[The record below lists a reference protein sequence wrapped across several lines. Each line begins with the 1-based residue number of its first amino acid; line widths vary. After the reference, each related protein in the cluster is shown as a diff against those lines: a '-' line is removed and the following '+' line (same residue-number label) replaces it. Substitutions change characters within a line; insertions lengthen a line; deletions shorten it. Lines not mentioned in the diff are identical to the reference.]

1 MKFFKK
7 KIVFSLLIWSKVAA
21 TMEKKR
27 SKPKKRVGG
36 RICPDYRVSSDQL
49 CFNQRRFHVS
59 LTKTVSVILC
69 DDTQTPLCHSETKEK
84 KIPLFRQNKLH
95 GLHSTTRWHRA
106 PATALSFMR
115 QLPHFCPPNS
125 GVFKKRLSDAD
136 SKSEQKI
143 VTFGFSVLSQFSLIV
158 NRKMSQFG
166 ELRQKE
172 KKKTHKMKHQARD
185 DFIRLC
191 RYFNEFNQWP
201 VWLDGTQAVIE
212 SCTAPLWDL
221 IDLFANLVLWS
232 ITSEVVSFQLIF
244 AR

>member
-1 MKFFKK
+1 
-7 KIVFSLLIWSKVAA
+7 
-21 TMEKKR
+21 MEKKR

-49 CFNQRRFHVS
+49 RFNQRRFHVS

-172 KKKTHKMKHQARD
+172 KKKNIKWNT
-185 DFIRLC
+185 RLGMILFVC
-191 RYFNEFNQWP
+191 AGISMNSISGLSDSMGP
-201 VWLDGTQAVIE
+201 KLWLSLALLLCGI
-212 SCTAPLWDL
+212 
-221 IDLFANLVLWS
+221 
-232 ITSEVVSFQLIF
+232 
-244 AR
+244 

>member
-1 MKFFKK
+1 M
-7 KIVFSLLIWSKVAA
+7 LWSKVAA
-21 TMEKKR
+21 TMEKKINQ
-27 SKPKKRVGG
+27 PKKKGRG

-59 LTKTVSVILC
+59 LPKTVSVILC

-106 PATALSFMR
+106 PATALRFTR
-115 QLPHFCPPNS
+115 QLPHFPPNS
-125 GVFKKRLSDAD
+125 GVFKKRLWDAD

-166 ELRQKE
+166 ELKH
-172 KKKTHKMKHQARD
+172 KKKTC
-185 DFIRLC
+185 LC

-212 SCTAPLWDL
+212 SCAAPLWDL